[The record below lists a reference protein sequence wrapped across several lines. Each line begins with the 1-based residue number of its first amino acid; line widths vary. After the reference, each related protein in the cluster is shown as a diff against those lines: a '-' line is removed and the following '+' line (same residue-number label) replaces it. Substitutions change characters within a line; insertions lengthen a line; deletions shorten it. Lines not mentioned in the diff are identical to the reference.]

1 MAMAAWPTRP
11 AVAIFTKHPTDAS
24 PGLRPGRRVDAAL
37 AKTDPATGKARPLLA
52 CPFTTLL
59 FGETSDAPP
68 PADGLVLAGEQHVVK
83 PGEGDLLV
91 LMLVRRRAELTHD
104 AFRDRW
110 LHGHAPFGLRTSA
123 SGYRQLH
130 PARPPGPDGFDGAGL
145 VFFRDLAHMTS
156 ARAAPAITRDATRDE
171 MAFIDHSRS
180 MLAMFRFD

>member
-1 MAMAAWPTRP
+1 MAAWPTRP

-37 AKTDPATGKARPLLA
+37 AKADPATGKALPLLA
-52 CPFTTLL
+52 CPYAALL

-68 PADGLVLAGEQHVVK
+68 PVDGLVLAGEQHVVK

-156 ARAAPAITRDATRDE
+156 ARAAPAIARDATRDE
-171 MAFIDHSRS
+171 MAFIDHGRS